1 EFVILQEAYRGTET
15 APYAD
20 LLLPA
25 ASWGEKEGAVT
36 NSERRITHLQP
47 ASIPPGEAR
56 PDWEI
61 ATEFAHRLGIKL
73 RHPAGPG
80 LFPYACAEDVFNE
93 HRETTRGRDL
103 DITGLSYSLLDEC
116 GPQQWPFREGENGG
130 KARLYADGVFP
141 TPTGKAGF
149 ANVQYQGVAEPTHAF
164 YPFHLNTGRLR
175 DQWHGMTRTGT
186 VARLFSHAEEPVL
199 AMNAADMRLRGLR
212 DGDVVRVSSKRGA
225 CTVRAQ
231 SSPEMSPAQV
241 FLPMHWGSRF
251 MNSPGA
257 NALTGTALDPVSFQP
272 EFKHAAVS
280 IEKLPYTWQMVAL
293 RRHGALALM
302 ERVQP
307 LLAHFQHASL
317 GLYGQDEP
325 VLVLRVAGDLP
336 IDPILIE
343 KLDRLLGLDD
353 HDATI
358 SYDDSRRGV
367 SKRILVDQGQ
377 VVGARLTGETLAR
390 DWLKEMMAAGLPF
403 EQIRLWALA
412 PLNTP
417 PAGGVA
423 RGKIV
428 CNCKNVSE
436 SEILDA
442 IANGSD
448 LASLQAG
455 LKCGTECGSC
465 LPELKRLVGEGA
477 LQQDGAMARTARSR

>member
-1 EFVILQEAYRGTET
+1 
-15 APYAD
+15 
-20 LLLPA
+20 
-25 ASWGEKEGAVT
+25 
-36 NSERRITHLQP
+36 
-47 ASIPPGEAR
+47 
-56 PDWEI
+56 
-61 ATEFAHRLGIKL
+61 
-73 RHPAGPG
+73 
-80 LFPYACAEDVFNE
+80 
-93 HRETTRGRDL
+93 
-103 DITGLSYSLLDEC
+103 
-116 GPQQWPFREGENGG
+116 
-130 KARLYADGVFP
+130 
-141 TPTGKAGF
+141 
-149 ANVQYQGVAEPTHAF
+149 
-164 YPFHLNTGRLR
+164 
-175 DQWHGMTRTGT
+175 
-186 VARLFSHAEEPVL
+186 
-199 AMNAADMRLRGLR
+199 
-212 DGDVVRVSSKRGA
+212 
-225 CTVRAQ
+225 
-231 SSPEMSPAQV
+231 
-241 FLPMHWGSRF
+241 
-251 MNSPGA
+251 
-257 NALTGTALDPVSFQP
+257 
-272 EFKHAAVS
+272 
-280 IEKLPYTWQMVAL
+280 
-293 RRHGALALM
+293 
-302 ERVQP
+302 
-307 LLAHFQHASL
+307 
-317 GLYGQDEP
+317 
-325 VLVLRVAGDLP
+325 
-336 IDPILIE
+336 DPILIE